1 MRRLPLWILI
11 ASVMVFGAEKRSFDT
26 WQSYAG
32 GPDSSQYSS
41 LKQINKSNV
50 RQLQMAWS
58 YPIGGGALTFG
69 PIVVDRTMYVTKT
82 GSIVALDAATGKELW
97 THQGAPSKGMNYWQ
111 SKDGKDKRLVF
122 VAGGNLTEINAV
134 TGATIT
140 SFGNNGIVDVTA
152 NSDRPVGRPGGNPGR
167 IYENT
172 VILALPG
179 GANYP
184 PGTTP
189 GDVRAFDVLTGAHKW
204 TFHSIPRAGEFGA
217 DSWPAEYLATA
228 GGVHNWSEMT
238 VDPENGIVFVPFG
251 TARYDFYGGNRKG
264 NNLFANSLVALD
276 AKTGKRLWH
285 FQMIHHDLWDY
296 DLPNSPKLLTV
307 RHDGR
312 NVDVVAQATK
322 HGFLFVFDRLRGE
335 PLWPIEEKP
344 VPQSDVPGEYSS
356 PTQPFPTKPPAF
368 ARQSFTEKDINPFIP
383 EAEKQVLREA
393 FKGWRNEGL
402 FTPPSLK
409 GSIQMPGHNGGTNW
423 ARSAVDPDN
432 GMMYV
437 VSNEQPTL
445 MSIVAPGGARG
456 GGGVGGGAGG
466 CPAADTGRGGG
477 RGAAAA
483 GPAPARGGAQPAA
496 AGGAPAGGAP
506 ARGAA
511 AAGGRGGPG
520 GGGANRGA
528 AAAVPP
534 VPGANAGPEFTRYNS
549 PIVFMNSQ
557 STRLELIGPP
567 WSQLTAYDLN
577 KGTIAW
583 QVPHGE
589 VTALARQG
597 KTGLGSQA
605 PRGGVVVTAGGLVLA
620 GTSSDRKFHA
630 YDKDNGKILWEIDLP
645 AASEG
650 IPAVYEVDGREYIAI
665 ATGGNGYLTQPCL
678 ATDPAIPPAGPSEYR
693 VYALPKR

>member
-1 MRRLPLWILI
+1 MRKILLPILL
-11 ASVMVFGAEKRSFDT
+11 ASMMAFGADKRSFDT

-50 RQLQMAWS
+50 KQLQMAWS
-58 YPIGGGALTFG
+58 YPIGGGALTFS
-69 PIVVDRTMYVTKT
+69 PVVVDRTLYVTKS

-97 THQGAPSKGMNYWQ
+97 AHQGAPAKGLNYWQ

-134 TGATIT
+134 TGETIM
-140 SFGNNGIVDVTA
+140 SFGKNGVVDPAA
-152 NSDRPVGRPGGNPGR
+152 NSDRPIGRPAGNPGR

-172 VILALPG
+172 VILAFPG
-179 GANYP
+179 GPNYP

-189 GDVRAFDVLTGAHKW
+189 GDIRAFDVLTGEIKW
-204 TFHSIPRAGEFGA
+204 TFHSVPRAGEFGA
-217 DSWPAEYLATA
+217 DTWPAEYLATS

-238 VDPENGIVFVPFG
+238 VDTKNGIVFVPFG
-251 TARYDFYGGNRKG
+251 TARYDFYGANRKG
-264 NNLFANSLVALD
+264 DNLFANSLVAID

-285 FQMIHHDLWDY
+285 FQIVHHDLWDY

-307 RHDGR
+307 RNNGR

-322 HGFLFVFDRLRGE
+322 HGFLFVFERTSGK

-344 VPQSDVPGEYSS
+344 VPQSDVPGEFSS
-356 PTQPFPTKPPAF
+356 PTQPFPSKPPAF
-368 ARQSFTEKDINPFIP
+368 ARQSFTEKDINPFIAD
-383 EAEKQVLREA
+383 AEKQGLSA
-393 FKGWRNEGL
+393 GFKGWRNEGL
-402 FTPPSLK
+402 FTPPSIR
-409 GSIQMPGHNGGTNW
+409 GSIEMPGHNGGTNW
-423 ARSAVDPDN
+423 GRSAVDPEN

-456 GGGVGGGAGG
+456 GGVGGGAGG
-466 CPAADTGRGGG
+466 CP
-477 RGAAAA
+477 
-483 GPAPARGGAQPAA
+483 P
-496 AGGAPAGGAP
+496 
-506 ARGAA
+506 
-511 AAGGRGGPG
+511 AAGGRGGARGGARGAPAAG
-520 GGGANRGA
+520 APTPAAGAARGAAPPAPVAAGRGGRGGGAPRGGGVP
-528 AAAVPP
+528 AVPTP
-534 VPGANAGPEFTRYNS
+534 NSGPEFTRYTS

-557 STRLELIGPP
+557 STGLELVGPP

-583 QVPHGE
+583 QVPDGE
-589 VTALARQG
+589 VTALANQG

-605 PRGGVVVTAGGLVLA
+605 PRGGPVVTAGGLILA
-620 GTSSDRKFHA
+620 GTSSDRKFRA
-630 YDKDNGKILWEIDLP
+630 YDRDNGKVLWEIDLP

-650 IPAVYEVDGREYIAI
+650 IPAVYEVDGREYIAL

-678 ATDPAIPPAGPSEYR
+678 ASDPPVSPPGPSEYR
-693 VYALPKR
+693 VYALPKK

>member
-1 MRRLPLWILI
+1 MRKPVLCILL
-11 ASVMVFGAEKRSFDT
+11 ASAMLFGADKRSFDT
-26 WQSYAG
+26 WESYAG

-58 YPIGGGALTFG
+58 LPIGGGALTFG
-69 PIVVDRTMYVTKT
+69 PIVVGRTMYVTRT
-82 GSIVALDAATGKELW
+82 GSVVAVDAATGKELW
-97 THQGAPSKGMNYWQ
+97 THQGAPGKGMNYWE
-111 SKDGKDKRLVF
+111 SKDGKDKRLIYVT
-122 VAGGNLTEINAV
+122 GGNLTQINAS

-140 SFGNNGIVDVTA
+140 SFGNNGLVDPTA

-172 VILALPG
+172 IILALPG

-204 TFHSIPRAGEFGA
+204 TFHSIPRPGEFGA
-217 DSWPAEYLATA
+217 DTWPAEYLPTA

-238 VDPENGIVFVPFG
+238 VDPKNGIVFVPFG

-264 NNLFANSLVALD
+264 DNLFANSLVALD
-276 AKTGKRLWH
+276 ANTGKRLWH
-285 FQMIHHDLWDY
+285 FQTIHHDLWDY

-307 RHDGR
+307 RQNGR
-312 NVDVVAQATK
+312 SIEVVAQASK
-322 HGFLFVFDRLRGE
+322 HGFLFVFERKTGK

-344 VPQSDVPGEYSS
+344 VPQSDIPGEYSS
-356 PTQPFPTKPPAF
+356 PTQPFPSKPPAF

-383 EAEKQVLREA
+383 DAEKQVLREA
-393 FKGWRNEGL
+393 FKTWRNEGL
-402 FTPPSLK
+402 FTPPSFQ

-423 ARSAVDPDN
+423 ARSAVDPEN
-432 GMMYV
+432 GFMYV

-445 MSIVAPGGARG
+445 MRIVEPGAPR
-456 GGGVGGGAGG
+456 GGGVGIGSGAGPCQAPAGGGA
-466 CPAADTGRGGG
+466 RGGG

-483 GPAPARGGAQPAA
+483 APGA
-496 AGGAPAGGAP
+496 APAGTPANAAAP

-511 AAGGRGGPG
+511 GRGGGRG
-520 GGGANRGA
+520 N
-528 AAAVPP
+528 AAVPATP
-534 VPGANAGPEFTRYNS
+534 APNAGPEFTRYNS
-549 PIVFMNSQ
+549 PIAFMNSQ
-557 STRLELIGPP
+557 STGLHLIGPP

-605 PRGGVVVTAGGLVLA
+605 PRGGVVVTAGGLILA
-620 GTSSDRKFHA
+620 GTSSDRKFRA
-630 YDKDNGKILWEIDLP
+630 YDKDNGKVLWEIDLP

-678 ATDPAIPPAGPSEYR
+678 ASDPPIQPAGPSEYR
-693 VYALPKR
+693 VYALPKK

>member
-1 MRRLPLWILI
+1 MRKSILWILI
-11 ASVMVFGAEKRSFDT
+11 ASVMVFGADKRSFDT

-50 RQLQMAWS
+50 KQLQMAWS

-69 PIVVDRTMYVTKT
+69 PVVVDGTMYVTRA

-97 THQGAPSKGMNYWQ
+97 THQGAPSKGLNYWE
-111 SKDGKDKRLVF
+111 SKDGKDKRLVY
-122 VAGGNLTEINAV
+122 VTGGNLTEINAV

-140 SFGNNGIVDVTA
+140 SFGNNGVVDPTA

-189 GDVRAFDVLTGAHKW
+189 GDIRAFDILTGAHKW

-217 DSWPAEYLATA
+217 DSWPAESLATA

-238 VDPENGIVFVPFG
+238 VDAENGIVFVPFG

-285 FQMIHHDLWDY
+285 FQTVHHDLWDY

-307 RHDGR
+307 RNDGR

-322 HGFLFVFDRLRGE
+322 HGFLFVFDRMTGI
-335 PLWPIEEKP
+335 PLWPIEERP

-368 ARQSFTEKDINPFIP
+368 ARQSFTENDINPFIP
-383 EAEKQVLREA
+383 ESEKQILREA

-402 FTPPSLK
+402 FTPPSVK
-409 GSIQMPGHNGGTNW
+409 GSIEMPGHNGGTNW
-423 ARSAVDPDN
+423 ARSAVDPEK
-432 GMMYV
+432 GMMFV

-445 MSIVAPGGARG
+445 MRIVAPDGPRG
-456 GGGVGGGAGG
+456 GGGVGGGAGP
-466 CPAADTGRGGG
+466 CPAAPGGGGGGG
-477 RGAAAA
+477 RG
-483 GPAPARGGAQPAA
+483 GARGGAGAAGARGPVPAGAA
-496 AGGAPAGGAP
+496 AGGARGADAS
-506 ARGAA
+506 ARGAL
-511 AAGGRGGPG
+511 
-520 GGGANRGA
+520 
-528 AAAVPP
+528 VPP
-534 VPGANAGPEFTRYNS
+534 VPAANPGPEFTRYNS

-557 STRLELIGPP
+557 STGLELIGPP

-589 VTALARQG
+589 VTALSRQG

-620 GTSSDRKFHA
+620 GSSSDRKFRA
-630 YDKDNGKILWEIDLP
+630 YDKDNGKVLWELDLP

-650 IPAVYEVDGREYIAI
+650 IPAVYEVEGREYIAI

-678 ATDPAIPPAGPSEYR
+678 ATEPPIPAPGPSEYR

>member
-1 MRRLPLWILI
+1 MRKSLLWILLV
-11 ASVMVFGAEKRSFDT
+11 SVMVFAADKRSFDT

-50 RQLQMAWS
+50 RQLEMAWS

-69 PIVVDRTMYVTKT
+69 PIVVDKTMYVVKT
-82 GSIVALDAATGKELW
+82 GSLVALDATTGKELW
-97 THQGAPSKGMNYWQ
+97 AHQGAPAKGFNYWQ

-122 VAGGNLTEINAV
+122 VAGGNLTEVNAMS
-134 TGATIT
+134 GQTIT
-140 SFGNNGIVDVTA
+140 SFGNNGVVDPTA

-179 GANYP
+179 GPNYP

-189 GDVRAFDVLTGAHKW
+189 GDIRAFDVLTGAHKW
-204 TFHSIPRAGEFGA
+204 TFHSVPRAGEFGA
-217 DSWPAEYLATA
+217 DSWPAEYLATS

-238 VDPENGIVFVPFG
+238 VDPEKGIVFIPFG

-276 AKTGKRLWH
+276 ARTGKRLWY
-285 FQMIHHDLWDY
+285 FQLIHHDLWDY

-312 NVDVVAQATK
+312 NVEVVAQATK
-322 HGFLFVFDRLRGE
+322 HGFLFVFNRMTGE

-344 VPQSDVPGEYSS
+344 VPQSDVPGEFSS

-368 ARQSFTEKDINPFIP
+368 ARQSFTEKDINPYIP
-383 EAEKQVLREA
+383 DAEKQVLTEA

-402 FTPPSLK
+402 FTPPSIR
-409 GSIQMPGHNGGTNW
+409 GSIEMPGHNGGTNW
-423 ARSAVDPDN
+423 GRSAVDPDN

-445 MSIVAPGGARG
+445 MGIVAPGGPR
-456 GGGVGGGAGG
+456 GGGVGGGAGP
-466 CPAADTGRGGG
+466 CPAPAGGG
-477 RGAAAA
+477 RGAGRGAGGARGAAPAGAPGAA
-483 GPAPARGGAQPAA
+483 GANGAAAPARGGA
-496 AGGAPAGGAP
+496 AG
-506 ARGAA
+506 RGAS
-511 AAGGRGGPG
+511 
-520 GGGANRGA
+520 
-528 AAAVPP
+528 VPP
-534 VPGANAGPEFTRYNS
+534 VPAPNAGPEFTRYNS

-557 STRLELIGPP
+557 STGLELIGPP
-567 WSQLTAYDLN
+567 WSQITAYDLN

-583 QVPHGE
+583 QVPDGE

-605 PRGGVVVTAGGLVLA
+605 PRGGVVVTAGGLLLA
-620 GTSSDRKFHA
+620 GTSSDRKFRA
-630 YDKDNGKILWEIDLP
+630 YDKDNGKVLWEIDLP

-678 ATDPAIPPAGPSEYR
+678 ATDPPIPPPGPSEYR
-693 VYALPKR
+693 VYTLPKK

>member
-1 MRRLPLWILI
+1 MRKSLLAILI
-11 ASVMVFGAEKRSFDT
+11 ASFIVFGADKRSFDT
-26 WQSYAG
+26 WQSYGG

-50 RQLQMAWS
+50 RQLQLAWS
-58 YPIGGGALTFG
+58 YAIGGGALTFG

-97 THQGAPSKGMNYWQ
+97 THQGAPARGMNYWQ

-122 VAGGNLTEINAV
+122 VTGGNLTEINAV

-140 SFGNNGIVDVTA
+140 SFGNNGVVDVTA

-172 VILALPG
+172 VILAFPG
-179 GANYP
+179 GPNYP
-184 PGTTP
+184 PNTTP
-189 GDVRAFDVLTGAHKW
+189 GDIRAFDVLTGAHKW
-204 TFHSIPRAGEFGA
+204 TFHSIPRPGEFGA
-217 DSWPAEYLATA
+217 DSWPSEYLPTA

-276 AKTGKRLWH
+276 AKTGKRLWY
-285 FQMIHHDLWDY
+285 FQTIHHDLWDY

-307 RHDGR
+307 RHEGR
-312 NVDVVAQATK
+312 TVEVVAQATK
-322 HGFLFVFDRLRGE
+322 HGFLFVFDRKTGE
-335 PLWPIEEKP
+335 PLWPIEERP

-368 ARQSFTEKDINPFIP
+368 ARQSFTEKDINPYIA

-402 FTPPSLK
+402 FTPPSIK
-409 GSIQMPGHNGGTNW
+409 GSIEMPGHNGGTNW
-423 ARSAVDPDN
+423 GRSAVDPDN
-432 GMMYV
+432 GMMFI

-445 MSIVAPGGARG
+445 MSIVAPGGPR
-456 GGGVGGGAGG
+456 GGGVGGGAGP
-466 CPAADTGRGGG
+466 CPAGAGGRGGARG
-477 RGAAAA
+477 GAAAPAA
-483 GPAPARGGAQPAA
+483 GAQPAGAGAGAAPARGG
-496 AGGAPAGGAP
+496 
-506 ARGAA
+506 
-511 AAGGRGGPG
+511 RGG
-520 GGGANRGA
+520 NRGA
-528 AAAVPP
+528 AAIPP
-534 VPGANAGPEFTRYNS
+534 VPAVDAGPEFTRYNS

-557 STRLELIGPP
+557 STGLELIGPP

-583 QVPHGE
+583 QVPHGD

-620 GTSSDRKFHA
+620 GTSSDRKFRA
-630 YDKDNGKILWEIDLP
+630 YDKDNGKVLWEIDLP

-678 ATDPAIPPAGPSEYR
+678 ASDPPIGPPGPSEYR
-693 VYALPKR
+693 VYTLPKR